1 MRKKGENSMKK
12 KWKAKVNRCTY
23 EVVYEEKEQDYF
35 LYVEGENIPLECKFD
50 ENNTPMVQHFEI
62 DGVECTLEFDQNQPT
77 LYVRNFNVD
86 QKKYRLSNKALCILV
101 AFALLTAI
109 CAVILYKAG
118 CELTDL
124 LILFALYM
132 IIPQILIRVLK

>member
-1 MRKKGENSMKK
+1 MKENNICRLCRNVELMEDVYLSKTIDFI
-12 KWKAKVNRCTY
+12 VN
-23 EVVYEEKEQDYF
+23 
-35 LYVEGENIPLECKFD
+35 GKFD

-62 DGVECTLEFDQNQPT
+62 DGVECTFEFDQNQQT

-109 CAVILYKAG
+109 CAIILYKAG

-124 LILFALYM
+124 LILFALYI
-132 IIPQILIRVLK
+132 IIPQILIRFLK